1 MTSRRRIALSLLAG
15 LALCGALRA
24 DVHPN
29 TAPGFPV
36 EQSFHVG
43 DVDSVNLFN
52 GALTLTIPLGGTYP
66 VNGGFSYNLKLTYNS
81 SPWLFKTMT
90 YSIPPDYHLVPRTQA
105 YPNPCSNAGLGWR
118 VSFGR
123 MDPPCQV
130 PDANDTLPVGPIY
143 QDENGTDHVFYPVL
157 HYGDAEDALPAGV
170 SDVEYTRDGSYLRL
184 KVYTAGYREIE
195 FPDGSVRRFDDG
207 GVGFTGMP
215 TAIRDPFGN
224 QLTIS
229 YATPN
234 QWVLTD
240 NQGGTRTQRVWFRTD
255 LPGYAQSVDHV
266 DLVTFGGTPVTYQFN
281 YATQVIGRP
290 CPHNDTDQTGSLG
303 PTVNVP
309 LLTSV
314 SLPDG
319 SSWKTTAGDYVTAIP
334 SGSTYPANACT
345 ENAGNLTA
353 WTLPTLGRMEW
364 TWQKVYFPSGST
376 TKPHLQTNPGVA
388 TRGMR
393 NADGT
398 LQGAWSYGFGPGF
411 PAALTSAEHT
421 TTVIDPLGHQTVN
434 YFSTS
439 LAASY
444 TGWSTY
450 DYSLPFTRNQTLNV
464 AAGVDLNLSRQVY
477 AAGGALLRSEYVLYE
492 RDPVFASGPP
502 DIYNTNRRPVRSRTV
517 YNDDGGTYGG
527 VLNSGFDGLGHYR
540 TQTTEGSFPGSNVRT
555 QTANY
560 NPAQGTYTV
569 NQAANSGSGFSLFPA
584 SAAWV
589 TGAPSYTS
597 ESEAGATA
605 QTDLCYAPNS
615 AVVTRKRVYRLD
627 GATQSTADLIS
638 VYGLSGQGNVT
649 SETSYGGDA
658 QAVAAG
664 GANLCTMGLPGSP
677 EVQINHTYAGGV
689 RATSQY
695 PGTGFLA
702 LDQTID
708 ASTGLPL
715 SSRDSAGIQ
724 TAFEYDPLGRLTWS
738 KPDVGQGGW
747 TEYVYTH
754 ANPVGPSRASVTV
767 RRRDNGSH
775 SAPILGVNLVVFD
788 YFGRVYQEQ
797 RRLPGGAYNKR
808 ETLYDGSGKQGLG
821 LRADDRGG
829 HQSDRVLGLRPV
841 RPPGHDPAAGRRR
854 AQRGDVL
861 RRRAAGHPHGEDRDR
876 RRLRDRRHHHRG
888 LRPPGA
894 SAHRHRALGGLR
906 RPGHH
911 HLRLRRGEP
920 PRLRLHPGLRHRHGD
935 GDSRPQLQLRPRR
948 SAEVRDPSRAGNR
961 RQRLDHLPALQLAGP
976 PARADRR
983 RQRPHLRL

>member
-1 MTSRRRIALSLLAG
+1 M
-15 LALCGALRA
+15 
-24 DVHPN
+24 
-29 TAPGFPV
+29 
-36 EQSFHVG
+36 
-43 DVDSVNLFN
+43 NLFN

-81 SPWLFKTMT
+81 EPLAVQDDDVFDPAGLPSPGAA
-90 YSIPPDYHLVPRTQA
+90 HA
-105 YPNPCSNAGLGWR
+105 GYPNPCSNAGLGWR

-130 PDANDTLPVGPIY
+130 PDANDTLPLGPIY

-157 HYGDAEDALPAGV
+157 HYGDAEDLLPAGV
-170 SDVEYTRDGSYLRL
+170 SDVEYTRDGSYLRPM
-184 KVYTAGYREIE
+184 VYNRGLPRDQSLSGRPGAPLRRRRRGLHRHADGDPRPVRQPAHDQLRDAQPVGAHRHAGAHAAGLVPHRPAGLRPVGGSRRSGDLGGATA
-195 FPDGSVRRFDDG
+195 
-207 GVGFTGMP
+207 
-215 TAIRDPFGN
+215 
-224 QLTIS
+224 
-229 YATPN
+229 
-234 QWVLTD
+234 
-240 NQGGTRTQRVWFRTD
+240 
-255 LPGYAQSVDHV
+255 
-266 DLVTFGGTPVTYQFN
+266 TYQFN

-290 CPHNDTDQTGSLG
+290 CPHNDTDQMGSLG

-319 SSWKTTAGDYVTAIP
+319 SSWKTTAGDYVTTIP
-334 SGSTYPANACT
+334 SGPTYPANACT

-364 TWQKVYFPSGST
+364 TWQKNYFPTGST
-376 TKPHLQTNPGVA
+376 TKPHLQTNPAVA

-398 LQGAWSYGFGPGF
+398 LQGAWGYGFGPGY

-421 TTVIDPLGHQTVN
+421 TTVTDPLGHKTVN

-464 AAGVDLNLSRQVY
+464 AAGVDLDLSRQVY
-477 AAGGALLRSEYVLYE
+477 NAGGTLLRSEYVLYE

-527 VLNSGFDGLGHYR
+527 VVNSGFDGLGHYR

-560 NPAQGTYTV
+560 NPAQGTYTI

-589 TGAPSYTS
+589 TGAPASTS
-597 ESEAGATA
+597 ESEGGATA

-615 AVVTRKRVYRLD
+615 AVVTRKRVHRLD
-627 GATQSTADLIS
+627 GATQSAADLIT
-638 VYGLSGQGNVT
+638 VLGLSAQGNVT

-664 GANLCTMGLPGSP
+664 GANLCTMGLPGAP

-695 PGTGFLA
+695 VGTGFLA

-708 ASTGLPL
+708 VATGLPL

-724 TAFEYDPLGRLTWS
+724 TAFSYDALGRMTWS

-747 TEYVYTH
+747 TEYVYAP
-754 ANPVGPSRASVTV
+754 ANPAGPTRASVTV
-767 RRRDNGSH
+767 RRRDNGSVT
-775 SAPILGVNLVVFD
+775 APILGVNLVVFD

-797 RRLPGGAYNKR
+797 RRLPGAP
-808 ETLYDGSGKQGLG
+808 TTS
-821 LRADDRGG
+821 
-829 HQSDRVLGLRPV
+829 
-841 RPPGHDPAAGRRR
+841 GRRSTT
-854 AQRGDVL
+854 A
-861 RRRAAGHPHGEDRDR
+861 
-876 RRLRDRRHHHRG
+876 
-888 LRPPGA
+888 PGT
-894 SAHRHRALGGLR
+894 
-906 RPGHH
+906 
-911 HLRLRRGEP
+911 
-920 PRLRLHPGLRHRHGD
+920 
-935 GDSRPQLQLRPRR
+935 RPR
-948 SAEVRDPSRAGNR
+948 SPS
-961 RQRLDHLPALQLAGP
+961 
-976 PARADRR
+976 
-983 RQRPHLRL
+983 